1 MVQTEDQYVFIH
13 MALLD
18 YMESGETEVDANG
31 LRDYIRK
38 HMQTEHKTGTLIG
51 SLWRHLMNSWILL
64 VEVASILILAIKML
78 LGRV

>member
-13 MALLD
+13 TALLD

-38 HMQTEHKTGTLIG
+38 HMQTEHKTGTLIC
-51 SLWRHLMNSWILL
+51 SL
-64 VEVASILILAIKML
+64 
-78 LGRV
+78 